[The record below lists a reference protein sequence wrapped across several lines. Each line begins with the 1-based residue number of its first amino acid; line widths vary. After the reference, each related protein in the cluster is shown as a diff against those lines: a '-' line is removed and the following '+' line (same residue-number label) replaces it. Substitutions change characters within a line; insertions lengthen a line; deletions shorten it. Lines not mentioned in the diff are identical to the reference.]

1 MKTPPSDTFR
11 TIKSISKGLYKE
23 KGSRFISIAF
33 PVSSEIEIKQ
43 ILTDIRKE
51 YHDARHHCYAYI
63 MGSKGEIWRAND
75 DGEPSGTGG
84 KPILGQIKSHGLTNL
99 LIVVPRYFG
108 GTLLGTSGLINA
120 YRSAAESALVNATI
134 QERII
139 EQKCIITFPYSAL
152 NDVMKIIKDED
163 INQSEHSFDLL
174 CRMVI
179 AFRVSKSGE
188 IKERLEKIEGLE
200 IVPDP

>member
-1 MKTPPSDTFR
+1 MKTLPSDTFR
-11 TIKSISKGLYKE
+11 TIKSVSKGIYKE

-33 PVSSEIEIKQ
+33 PVSSETEVKQ

-51 YHDARHHCYAYI
+51 YHDARHHCYAYFL
-63 MGSKGEIWRAND
+63 GSKAEIWRAND

-84 KPILGQIKSHGLTNL
+84 KPILGQMKSLGLTNV
-99 LIVVPRYFG
+99 LIVVTRYFG

-120 YRSAAESALVNATI
+120 YRSAAESALSSATI
-134 QERII
+134 AERII
-139 EQKCIITFPYSAL
+139 EQKCVVTFPYSAL
-152 NDVMKIIKDED
+152 NDVMKIIKEED
-163 INQSEHSFDLL
+163 INQSDHSFDLT

-179 AFRVSKSGE
+179 TYRVSKAGE
-188 IKERLEKIEGLE
+188 IKERLGKIEGLE